1 MILTSVKIFLMPLDR
16 IKLILYFLQT
26 IAGTFE
32 LMKTITIKNIA
43 SELHLSVSTV
53 SRALND
59 HPDIHNKTKKLV
71 NMVANELGYK
81 PNIIARNL
89 KTMRS
94 NQIGVIVPEIRHDF
108 FSNAISGIEE
118 VAYQKG
124 YTVIIAQ
131 SSEQQE
137 REIINLNSMYLHRV
151 SGILVSI
158 SQTTTSSE
166 HFRRL
171 IDKGVKMV
179 FFDRVCNDLNVPK
192 VHIDDFESSYK
203 VVSYLLEK
211 GYKKIIHFAGPQILD
226 ICQNRRCGYEKA
238 LKDAKVSYDP
248 IIFEGGMHENDG
260 YEHVNE
266 LLKLGI
272 KECAIFAVNDP
283 VAIGAMKRLKELKIE
298 IPKQIGIVGFSN
310 NPITELVS
318 PQLTT
323 LEQPAFEMGRK
334 AAEIL
339 INEIEEKYEGEHHID
354 VKIDTNLIIREST

>member
-1 MILTSVKIFLMPLDR
+1 MIYV
-16 IKLILYFLQT
+16 LQT
-26 IAGTFE
+26 IAGTFVR
-32 LMKTITIKNIA
+32 LKTITIKNIA
-43 SELHLSVSTV
+43 SELNLSVSTV

-59 HPDIHNKTKKLV
+59 HPDIHKKTKKLV
-71 NMVANELGYK
+71 NKVADELGYR

-131 SSEQQE
+131 SNEQEE
-137 REIINLNSMYLHRV
+137 REVINLNSMYLHRV
-151 SGILVSI
+151 AGIIVSI
-158 SQTTTSSE
+158 SQTTTSSV
-166 HFRRL
+166 HFQRL
-171 IDKGVKMV
+171 IDRGVKMV

-192 VHIDDFESSYK
+192 VHIDDLESSYR
-203 VVSYLLEK
+203 VVDYLVKK
-211 GYKKIIHFAGPQILD
+211 GYKKIVHFAGPQILD
-226 ICQNRRCGYEKA
+226 VCRNRRLGYEKA
-238 LKDAKVSYDP
+238 LKDANVNYEP
-248 IIFEGGMHENDG
+248 VIFEGGMHESDG
-260 YEHVNE
+260 YGHVN
-266 LLKLGI
+266 KLMEHGI
-272 KECAIFAVNDP
+272 TECAIFAVNDP
-283 VAIGAMKRLKELKIE
+283 VAIGAMKRLKELRIE

-323 LEQPAFEMGRK
+323 IEQPALEMGRK

-339 INEIEEKYEGEHHID
+339 INEIENENGLERAADFKL
-354 VKIDTNLIIREST
+354 DTKLIIREST